1 MLLVEPSARG
11 MGIGK
16 HLVAEC
22 VRFAREVG
30 YKTIMLW
37 TQSELTAARKIY
49 QRAGF
54 QIVGEESHQ
63 SWGRKNLV
71 AETWRL
77 VL

>member
-1 MLLVEPSARG
+1 

-22 VRFAREVG
+22 VRFARTAG
-30 YKTIMLW
+30 YKTIKLW

-49 QRAGF
+49 QQAGF
-54 QIVGEESHQ
+54 ELAAEEPHQ
-63 SWGRKNLV
+63 SWGRKKLV

-77 VL
+77 RL